1 MAKKDKRIDEYIAK
15 AQPFAKP
22 ILKHLRKL
30 IHSACPEVE
39 ETIKWSFACF
49 EYKGPLCSF
58 AAFKQHCAFGFW
70 KSALLNDPKKV
81 LQERANKGGEAMGN
95 LGKIKS
101 LEDLPA
107 DAVIINLIKQAQ
119 KLNDDGI
126 KLPPGNKVSEKEKKE
141 LEVPKELVSALKK
154 NKKAKETFE
163 AFSYSHKKEYVEW
176 IQEAKTE
183 VTRNKRIT
191 TAIEMLENGKS
202 RNWKYEK
209 KK

>member
-1 MAKKDKRIDEYIAK
+1 MGKKDIRIDVYISK
-15 AQPFAKP
+15 ANPFARP
-22 ILKHLRKL
+22 ILNHLRKL
-30 IHSACPEVE
+30 IHSACPGVE

-58 AAFKQHCAFGFW
+58 AAFKEHCAFGFW
-70 KSALLNDPKKV
+70 KSTLLNDPKKV

-95 LGKIKS
+95 LGRITSRK
-101 LEDLPA
+101 DLPA

-126 KLPPGNKVSEKEKKE
+126 KLPARKKESEKEKKE

-154 NKKAKETFE
+154 NKKAKESFE

-183 VTRNKRIT
+183 VTKNKRIAST
-191 TAIEMLENGKS
+191 IEML
-202 RNWKYEK
+202 
-209 KK
+209 